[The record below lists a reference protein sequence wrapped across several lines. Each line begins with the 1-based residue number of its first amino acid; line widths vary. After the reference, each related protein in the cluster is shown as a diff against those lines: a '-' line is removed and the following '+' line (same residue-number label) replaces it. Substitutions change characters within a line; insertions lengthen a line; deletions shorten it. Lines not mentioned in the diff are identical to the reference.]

1 MTLQQVEQELLA
13 PTGLDEAKIG
23 ETLATIASRD
33 VDYADIYFQSSW
45 HETLVL
51 KIASSKM
58 VHSTSIVVLAFER

>member
-1 MTLQQVEQELLA
+1 M
-13 PTGLDEAKIG
+13 DEAKIG